1 MRRGTLFWGIALISV
16 GFLLLVGALF
26 RVNAWNLIWPLF
38 LIALGG
44 WILWGILFGRPSME
58 SMETAQVTIPLEG
71 AGQARLHVRHGAG
84 RLRIDSSASPG
95 ELVTGTFGGGLDHRV
110 RRDGDI
116 LDVELRV
123 PPHVLPWLTMP
134 WMWGPHA
141 ALDWTFGLSR
151 EIPLSLYFETG
162 AGDTRMDLTETR
174 VTDLRLQTGASAT
187 DLTLPANAGTTQ
199 VKVRAGVASVVV
211 RVPSGVAARIR
222 ASGGLAEIH
231 VDRDRFP
238 RAGGVYQSAD
248 YDTAPNR
255 VDIDVEAGVGSVNI
269 R

>member
-1 MRRGTLFWGIALISV
+1 MRRGTLFWGIALILV

-26 RVNAWNLIWPLF
+26 RVNAWDLIWPLF

-58 SMETAQVTIPLEG
+58 SMETVQVTIPLEG

-84 RLRIDSSASPG
+84 RLRIDSSAGPG
-95 ELVTGTFGGGLDHRV
+95 ELVTGAFGGGLDHRV
-110 RRDGDI
+110 RRDGDV

-141 ALDWTFGLSR
+141 ALDWTFGLNR
-151 EIPLSLYFETG
+151 EIPLSLDFETG

-174 VTDLRLQTGASAT
+174 VTDLRLQTGVSAT

-199 VKVRAGVASVVV
+199 VKVRAGVASVVM
-211 RVPSGVAARIR
+211 RVPPGVAARIR

-231 VDRDRFP
+231 VDRGRFP

-248 YDTAPNR
+248 YDTAANR
-255 VDIDVEAGVGSVNI
+255 VDIDVETGVGSVNI

>member
-1 MRRGTLFWGIALISV
+1 MRRGTLFWGIALILV

-26 RVNAWNLIWPLF
+26 RVNAWDLIWPLF

-58 SMETAQVTIPLEG
+58 SMETTQVTIPLEG

-84 RLRIDSSASPG
+84 RLRIDSSAGPG
-95 ELVTGTFGGGLDHRV
+95 ELVTGAFGGGLDHRV
-110 RRDGDI
+110 RRDGDV

-151 EIPLSLYFETG
+151 EIPLALDFETG

-174 VTDLRLQTGASAT
+174 VTDLRLQTGVSAT

-199 VKVRAGVASVVV
+199 VKVRAGVASVVM
-211 RVPSGVAARIR
+211 RVPPGVAARIR

-231 VDRDRFP
+231 VDRGRFP

-248 YDTAPNR
+248 YDTAANR
-255 VDIDVEAGVGSVNI
+255 VDIDVETGVGSVNI